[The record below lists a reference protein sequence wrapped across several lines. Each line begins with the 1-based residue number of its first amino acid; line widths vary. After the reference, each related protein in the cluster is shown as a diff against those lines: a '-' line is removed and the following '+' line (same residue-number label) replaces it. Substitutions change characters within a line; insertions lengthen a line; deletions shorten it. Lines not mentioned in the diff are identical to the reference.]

1 MFESLWMPNYGFR
14 MTGNIFGGRTPAA
27 ILARWDAYTYSA
39 SLIARYE
46 LTLWFEPEWRVAKA
60 LARRFPHCT
69 VLSIPE
75 ESYTPSLFRVPGWRP
90 KRPQPI
96 L

>member
-14 MTGNIFGGRTPAA
+14 TAGNIFGGRTPAA
-27 ILARWDAYTYSA
+27 ILARWDAYAYS
-39 SLIARYE
+39 SYLIAKYE
-46 LTLWFEPEWRVAKA
+46 LTLWFEPEWKVARA
-60 LARRFPHCT
+60 LARRFPYCT

-75 ESYTPSLFRVPGWRP
+75 ESVTPSLFRVPGWRP
-90 KRPQPI
+90 KRPPAV